1 MTFLAFIKLIKRIYF
16 LIAVINHDFELS
28 FFCNFDYYQNKITME
43 TLNELR
49 KIKNEVLEMKFSYK
63 NIQRVMYLIYKTKT
77 LFESDSPIPNKDI
90 ALHQTNK
97 VIQQEI
103 LKLITSEGDE
113 EIEHAF
119 NEVIDNYKLVLGYI
133 G

>member
-1 MTFLAFIKLIKRIYF
+1 MISDYPFFVILI
-16 LIAVINHDFELS
+16 INK
-28 FFCNFDYYQNKITME
+28 NKITME

-63 NIQRVMYLIYKTKT
+63 NIQRVMYLLYKTKN

-90 ALHQTNK
+90 ALHQANK
-97 VIQQEI
+97 VIEQEM
-103 LKLITSEGDE
+103 LELITSEGDKK
-113 EIEHAF
+113 IEDAF
-119 NEVIDNYKLVLGYI
+119 NEVIDNFNLVLGYI